1 MRRRTPHFRSDGLTP
16 LEAAGERAL
25 RVKKLTKRDDA
36 VRASACADF
45 EAAKAALGERFDA
58 YARCMES
65 LAGKHLRGRR
75 SRLFP
80 VRDVPTVESVFGS
93 RK

>member
-1 MRRRTPHFRSDGLTP
+1 MRRRAPHFRSDGLTP

-36 VRASACADF
+36 ARARACADF
-45 EAAKAALGERFDA
+45 EAAKAALGERFDV
-58 YARCMES
+58 YASAMER

-75 SRLFP
+75 SRVLP
-80 VRDVPTVESVFGS
+80 VRDVPTVASVFGS
-93 RK
+93 RR